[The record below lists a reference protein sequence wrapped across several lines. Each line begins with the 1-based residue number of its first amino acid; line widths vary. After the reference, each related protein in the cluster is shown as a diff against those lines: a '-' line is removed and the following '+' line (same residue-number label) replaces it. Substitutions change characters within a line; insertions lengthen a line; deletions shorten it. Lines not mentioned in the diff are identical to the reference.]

1 MMNSYSQYG
10 QPYYA
15 QYQQVYWQSSMPPA
29 PISYEQ
35 SPMIYYPPQQN
46 QYAMAQ
52 NQYYYP
58 PQVVP
63 QSSKPTVSCKSSQNV
78 AKLKRKNTDYYP
90 KNWKKDL
97 VPDNSLG
104 SKSPS
109 IPQNYGGASFGQISA
124 PADHLESALASSS
137 RDKKFVSDTNI
148 RKFTIDEQPS
158 FNFSRCDFP
167 VKSPEEE
174 KLEQR
179 LCEQFQSN
187 PNFIDCEDQTDQP
200 FDGFATSDYSETH
213 LFGQFHAQD
222 DEFYEEGVSSSGPIL
237 NHLFQAEKPEV

>member
-1 MMNSYSQYG
+1 M
-10 QPYYA
+10 
-15 QYQQVYWQSSMPPA
+15 
-29 PISYEQ
+29 
-35 SPMIYYPPQQN
+35 
-46 QYAMAQ
+46 
-52 NQYYYP
+52 
-58 PQVVP
+58 
-63 QSSKPTVSCKSSQNV
+63 
-78 AKLKRKNTDYYP
+78 KRKNTDYYP

-97 VPDNSLG
+97 VPDNTLG

-109 IPQNYGGASFGQISA
+109 IPQNYGGTSFGQITA
-124 PADHLESALASSS
+124 PAGQIESALASSS
-137 RDKKFVSDTNI
+137 RDRKFVSDTNI

-158 FNFSRCDFP
+158 FSFSGCDFS

-200 FDGFATSDYSETH
+200 FDGFATSDYSEAH
-213 LFGQFHAQD
+213 LFGQFQAQD